1 MKAHKKIIITTV
13 LCVTCV
19 GILVACFILSR
30 DRTPGFTPDPLPA
43 GTPSTWEENRS
54 DAEGSGSPT
63 DSTLGTAAEGYPK
76 ETRDADGN
84 VDIEF
89 TPPEEELKPSA
100 PKPPETDGDNTNPA
114 APPTYKPEEVNPPAE
129 TNPEDTGKPA
139 PGSSNGNGAIY
150 DPVFGPSVPGE
161 VDQTPIDN
169 DGDPNKQVGEMA
181 P

>member
-100 PKPPETDGDNTNPA
+100 PKPPETMG
-114 APPTYKPEEVNPPAE
+114 
-129 TNPEDTGKPA
+129 
-139 PGSSNGNGAIY
+139 I
-150 DPVFGPSVPGE
+150 
-161 VDQTPIDN
+161 TPI
-169 DGDPNKQVGEMA
+169 PRA
-181 P
+181 AHL